1 VAGVEEII
9 RGAGLL
15 VWVGVGAAA
24 LVVMV
29 VALRA
34 RPRPAALAAA
44 AIVLV
49 ALDLARAGMGY
60 NPALDRD
67 VAIRPA
73 TPAIRLLQREVPA
86 RFVATG
92 DIPQTTIPM
101 TFGLYDARGY
111 DLPVEQRFDRLWR
124 TQLSPEFPSQ
134 VGVLPI
140 NIPLSLPKVTED
152 RLPALRLMG
161 VTRLMQPTTDPEL
174 HVPGLELVHPGP
186 DARLYALDGAAPRAA
201 VVGAQEVVASED
213 AALEAVTAAGFD
225 PTRVAVTER
234 VLPGLPR
241 AASAAPA
248 GAARIVHIE
257 PDRLD
262 VTATAEREGLL
273 VVSDAW
279 FPGWTATVDG
289 RPADVERVNYVFRG
303 VRVGPGTHRV
313 EFAYRPLSWRIGW
326 IVSLVA
332 VLGIAVAGLA
342 PRRRRTAARRAP
354 APPG

>member
-1 VAGVEEII
+1 MLAAAALVLRPSRGRLAIAAAGAVCMAVVLGVPPIFQVVTAVPPFSSGHNTRLVVLYVLALAMLAGWGLDDLLAHRGDARRRRTVLAVAAALFVLPIAYIVVRARTSLDALPDALRVAWGFEDPPAPGVPGVEEII

-67 VAIRPA
+67 VAVRPA
-73 TPAIRLLQREVPA
+73 TPAIRLLQREVPD

-101 TFGLYDARGY
+101 TFGLYEARGY

-161 VTRLMQPTTDPEL
+161 VTRVMQPTTDPEL
-174 HVPGLELVHPGP
+174 HVPGLTLVHRGP
-186 DARLYALDGAAPRAA
+186 DARLYALDGAAPRAT
-201 VVGAQEVVASED
+201 VVGA
-213 AALEAVTAAGFD
+213 
-225 PTRVAVTER
+225 RR
-234 VLPGLPR
+234 
-241 AASAAPA
+241 
-248 GAARIVHIE
+248 
-257 PDRLD
+257 
-262 VTATAEREGLL
+262 
-273 VVSDAW
+273 
-279 FPGWTATVDG
+279 
-289 RPADVERVNYVFRG
+289 
-303 VRVGPGTHRV
+303 
-313 EFAYRPLSWRIGW
+313 SWRPG
-326 IVSLVA
+326 
-332 VLGIAVAGLA
+332 
-342 PRRRRTAARRAP
+342 RRRWTR
-354 APPG
+354 